1 MPVLLEGRL
10 MTTQN
15 RLAPAEA
22 YCSVCRKWHPM
33 AEYAWG
39 TYKCKAC
46 MRAYNRAYYL
56 KRKAALKFAKIRP
69 IMSDHVGQPTG
80 LNPRNP

>member
-56 KRKAALKFAKIRP
+56 KRKARAGKRIELGRAP
-69 IMSDHVGQPTG
+69 QPRG
-80 LNPRNP
+80 YISVQEFMP